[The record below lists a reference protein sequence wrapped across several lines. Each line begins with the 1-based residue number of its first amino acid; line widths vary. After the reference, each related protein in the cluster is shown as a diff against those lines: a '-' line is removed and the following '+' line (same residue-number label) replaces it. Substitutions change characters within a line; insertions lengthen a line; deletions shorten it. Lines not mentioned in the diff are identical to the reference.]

1 MAAGVGGP
9 WGDHAPRRPDVGA
22 GRIAL
27 KRRVTA
33 RGGNERRGALEA
45 ARRGMRRGPK
55 GRLLQRVAEVDLP
68 QPVKNALGEMARQSR
83 LVQQKLLQ
91 RQKLKNVAIGL
102 AAIWVAWMFVL
113 GDAGAPRLL
122 WVKYQ
127 NERLGHE
134 IERLAIENAHL
145 QAEVSQLEG
154 GGNEIVDR
162 LAREDQAMVKDGEVL
177 VRFYDPKGKKVPS
190 AAQLAASKDDKGQGA
205 DKDPKSPAEAKVAAA
220 AKGDEKSGAADKD
233 VRGAGDAK
241 SVAGQA
247 AAGAKASG
255 QTAAKASVPTAAKA
269 NAQGAGKAAS
279 GPPAKATG
287 AKSGK

>member
-9 WGDHAPRRPDVGA
+9 WGDHAPQRPSVGA

-102 AAIWVAWMFVL
+102 AAIWVVWMFIL

-122 WVKYQ
+122 WVKYE
-127 NERLGHE
+127 NERLGRE

-162 LAREDQAMVKDGEVL
+162 LAREEQAMVKDGEVL
-177 VRFYDPKGKKVPS
+177 VRFYDPKGKKVPT
-190 AAQLAASKDDKGQGA
+190 AAQLAASKDDKGRGA
-205 DKDPKSPAEAKVAAA
+205 SGDDKSAAVN
-220 AKGDEKSGAADKD
+220 GEKRGAAADKD
-233 VRGAGDAK
+233 VKGAEDAKNAGDAK
-241 SVAGQA
+241 AAAGQA
-247 AAGAKASG
+247 AAGAKTSGPSGAKASA
-255 QTAAKASVPTAAKA
+255 QTAAKTSVQPAGKASSGSAAKA
-269 NAQGAGKAAS
+269 A
-279 GPPAKATG
+279 G
-287 AKSGK
+287 AKSGR